1 MVDKFARQLSELL
14 SGRQIPVSQFSKR
27 NTKRLQTLLET
38 GVLEEVR
45 SGGGRSYTPR
55 NRDALERFALK
66 EYPTGLEAS
75 AEPAGTPRSQAVATY
90 RDAKKAGSTDA
101 EVVQLRIGSNENSK
115 ILHRNGEALP
125 IVEWCK
131 AADVA
136 AIRLDADFQWSASAT
151 IAIVEN
157 LEVFLHFEKLQFQTD
172 LILYAGGKLSGRVL
186 DWLASPGMQECRII
200 HFGDYDPV
208 GVDEYLRLKQ
218 RCPGRVEMYVPENI
232 DVLFATYGKAKLL
245 EDSSTL
251 LIRLR
256 EEHDATVIQLT
267 TLMDVHNCGVEQEVL
282 LIPQGTT
289 P

>member
-1 MVDKFARQLSELL
+1 MVDKFARQLSDLL

-45 SGGGRSYTPR
+45 SGGGRSYVPCH
-55 NRDALERFALK
+55 RDALERFALK
-66 EYPTGLEAS
+66 EYPTGLEVL
-75 AEPAGTPRSQAVATY
+75 AEPGGTPRSQAVATY

-115 ILHRNGEALP
+115 ILYRNGEALP
-125 IVEWCK
+125 ISEWCK
-131 AADVA
+131 VADVA
-136 AIRLDADFQWSASAT
+136 AIRLDADYQWSASAT

-157 LEVFLHFEKLQFQTD
+157 LEVFLHFEKLQFPTD

-218 RCPGRVEMYVPENI
+218 RCPGRVKMFVPENI
-232 DVLFATYGKAKLL
+232 ETLFNRFGKQELLVGNEAVLG
-245 EDSSTL
+245 
-251 LIRLR
+251 RLR
-256 EEHDATVIQLT
+256 SDKDELTVFLIS
-267 TLMDVHNCGVEQEVL
+267 LMDSCQCGLEQEVL
-282 LIPQGTT
+282 LIHAP
-289 P
+289 